1 MRTIPARHVM
11 QIYNSAD
18 RNIDSYAGSACRV
31 KPVPR
36 RGFPGGLTTESRA
49 ILASPLVVSGDGQQR
64 RQSHLHVAG
73 CYRCA
78 KNTLVFMFLRGC
90 LRIHWWC
97 CSSPM
102 CAYELISYLLT
113 SLAHVELRADNVLE
127 TRVFHTLMNIA
138 HMNRKRE
145 FFLYSFSFLIVT
157 YTKGNLLFLGRG
169 GCHAM
174 WTPWFCSPSFI

>member
-18 RNIDSYAGSACRV
+18 RNINSYASSARRV

-90 LRIHWWC
+90 L
-97 CSSPM
+97 
-102 CAYELISYLLT
+102 
-113 SLAHVELRADNVLE
+113 AHVELHADNVLE
-127 TRVFHTLMNIA
+127 TRGFHTLMNIA

>member
-1 MRTIPARHVM
+1 M

-18 RNIDSYAGSACRV
+18 RNINSYASSARRV

-90 LRIHWWC
+90 LRIHWWF
-97 CSSPM
+97 CSLFITYVCIRTDFLP
-102 CAYELISYLLT
+102 SYLFSSCRT
-113 SLAHVELRADNVLE
+113 SCWQCVRNQGFSHTHEHSTHE
-127 TRVFHTLMNIA
+127 QEERV
-138 HMNRKRE
+138 
-145 FFLYSFSFLIVT
+145 LYSFFHLIVT
-157 YTKGNLLFLGRG
+157 YTEGSLLFIGRG

-174 WTPWFCSPSFI
+174 WTPWLCSPSFI